1 LGISS
6 LYPKLERNV
15 IFLKK
20 WLFSLFV
27 TCLMLAPTSVLAE
40 SNTSSSLIID
50 PAVTDFS
57 DFSVSPAMNTLSGNI
72 TLNGNVPDA
81 ENKMRPVYKFKLE
94 NTTST
99 TVSGLTAYI
108 PYPPGTTLDT
118 TYPPEVLITETN
130 QNRNKED
137 IIASY
142 DTTTGIHLK
151 IPDMEPG
158 EILTFDVKFFLLPVE
173 EEESDLNKVTLT
185 NDYKA
190 EWLDDQLKVKLIL
203 LLNNANKVNMEKVTL
218 KVKLPEGISCNEAMI
233 SGIEGAT
240 VTVKD
245 GYMYIYLPSLKLGQ
259 SNVTLT
265 FMCSGLEKMET
276 VDLPLMLGMDGFT
289 DITLAPLHL
298 QLKGMAIDWKKILID
313 GAFTAKM
320 KDEKLWL
327 NYLLTINNQNE
338 MAIQNYKLK
347 LLLPDTV
354 SVEDLKISGLEGA
367 GIEVDEQGVVWITI
381 PSLEAGT
388 SNLNISLMGMFS
400 GTADELTTGIVPAG
414 ASGVTASLRTNVTG
428 ISSTDS
434 DAPDVVTDTET
445 INNASANTLPK
456 TGSPF
461 GPATWSMLGVLF
473 VLLGIG
479 IYYKGARMQA

>member
-1 LGISS
+1 M
-6 LYPKLERNV
+6 V
-15 IFLKK
+15 
-20 WLFSLFV
+20 
-27 TCLMLAPTSVLAE
+27 
-40 SNTSSSLIID
+40 
-50 PAVTDFS
+50 
-57 DFSVSPAMNTLSGNI
+57 
-72 TLNGNVPDA
+72 
-81 ENKMRPVYKFKLE
+81 
-94 NTTST
+94 
-99 TVSGLTAYI
+99 
-108 PYPPGTTLDT
+108 
-118 TYPPEVLITETN
+118 
-130 QNRNKED
+130 
-137 IIASY
+137 
-142 DTTTGIHLK
+142 
-151 IPDMEPG
+151 PG
-158 EILTFDVKFFLLPVE
+158 EIMTFDVKFFLLPVE
-173 EEESDLNKVTLT
+173 EEETVVDLNKVTLT
-185 NDYKA
+185 KDYKA

-245 GYMYIYLPSLKLGQ
+245 GYMYIYLPSLKQGQ

-354 SVEDLKISGLEGA
+354 SVEDLKISGIEGA
-367 GIEVDEQGVVWITI
+367 GIEVDGQGVVWITI

-414 ASGVTASLRTNVTG
+414 ASGVTASLTAKVTG
-428 ISSTDS
+428 ISSTDG
-434 DAPDVVTDTET
+434 DTPDVVTDTET
-445 INNASANTLPK
+445 INNASGNTLPK